1 MKGMIHLMKRDPA
14 LYKHAVNL
22 RAISR
27 TNSERNPKKVA
38 FKYFDNNKNIAE
50 MTFAQFGESVERMIG
65 AFQKTGLCG
74 KRIAVIGETT
84 PEWIITYFATIS
96 AGSVIIPLDKEL
108 LHSEIKG
115 FLDVAEADAIVM
127 GPRYSEKYNELKADG
142 VFDRLKTIIRVDNG
156 LEFTDTDERV
166 VTFENFLKNGDEY
179 ERPSNSEIMRR
190 PSRGDMSVMLFTS
203 GTTGTSKCVML
214 SERNVVSCACSAVA
228 SVDFYEDD
236 MLMSVLPIH
245 HTYELTITIAE
256 HILGVTVCI
265 NDNLKHVL
273 KNLKTFKPTALV
285 LVPLFAST
293 FHKKICDEVKKKG
306 KEKQLKIGLA
316 ASKAMKYVG
325 VNLSDRLFGEIL
337 SAFGGNLKKIICG
350 GAAMD
355 PSLTE
360 FFGGLGINL
369 CEGYGITE
377 CSPLIAVNPYDRKK
391 IGSVGPAVP
400 CCEARIEG
408 TGRDENG
415 NITGEIQVRG
425 ENVMLGYY
433 KNDEANADAFTED
446 GWFRT
451 GDVGYMDKDGYIFIT
466 GRMKSV
472 IVLNNG
478 KNVFPEE
485 VEEYLYKIEAIS
497 ECVVVGRKKEGSEEV
512 NLTAIVY
519 PNFNAYDKD
528 EDINNIAADIKARV
542 MDMNRGIPSFKQI
555 RNIEIRTTEFEKT
568 TTKKIKRFLVK

>member
-1 MKGMIHLMKRDPA
+1 MKRDPA

-27 TNSERNPKKVA
+27 TGSEKKSDKTL
-38 FKYFDNNKNIAE
+38 FKYFDNDKNIAE
-50 MTFAQFGESVERMIG
+50 MTYAEFGESVERMIG
-65 AFQKTGLCG
+65 ALQKTGLAG
-74 KRIAVIGETT
+74 KRIAVIGETC
-84 PEWIITYFATIS
+84 PEWIITFFAVIS

-108 LHSEIKG
+108 LHGEIKG

-127 GPRYSEKYNELKADG
+127 SPKYSEKYEELRADG
-142 VFDRLKTIIRVDNG
+142 VFDRLTNIIRVDNG
-156 LEFTDTDERV
+156 KEWTQTDERLA
-166 VTFENFLKNGDEY
+166 TFEEFLKNGDQY

-203 GTTGTSKCVML
+203 GTTGSSKCVML
-214 SERNVVSCACSAVA
+214 SERNIVSCACAAIA
-228 SVDFYEDD
+228 SVDFYENDV
-236 MLMSVLPIH
+236 LMSVLPIH
-245 HTYELTITIAE
+245 HTYELTITVAE
-256 HILGVTVCI
+256 IVLGVTVCI

-293 FHKKICDEVKKKG
+293 FHKKIVDEVKKKG
-306 KEKQLKIGLA
+306 KERQLKIGIA
-316 ASKAMKYVG
+316 ASKAMSVVG
-325 VNLSDRLFGEIL
+325 VDLTQKLFGEIL

-355 PSLTE
+355 PSLTN

-377 CSPLIAVNPYDRKK
+377 CSPLIAVNPYDKKK
-391 IGSVGPAVP
+391 IGSVGPAVS
-400 CCEARIEG
+400 CCEARIDA
-408 TGRDENG
+408 TSTDDKG
-415 NITGEIQVRG
+415 NATGEIQVRG

-433 KNDEANADAFTED
+433 NNEQANADAFTED

-485 VEEYLYKIEAIS
+485 IEEYLYKIDAIS
-497 ECVVVGRKKEGSEEV
+497 ECVVVGRKKEDSEEV
-512 NLTAIVY
+512 LLTALVY
-519 PNFNAYDKD
+519 PNFNAYQAD
-528 EDINNIAADIKARV
+528 EDINNIAADIKKRV
-542 MDMNRGIPSFKQI
+542 MDMNRGLPSFKQI
-555 RNIEIRTTEFEKT
+555 RNIEVRTTEFEKT